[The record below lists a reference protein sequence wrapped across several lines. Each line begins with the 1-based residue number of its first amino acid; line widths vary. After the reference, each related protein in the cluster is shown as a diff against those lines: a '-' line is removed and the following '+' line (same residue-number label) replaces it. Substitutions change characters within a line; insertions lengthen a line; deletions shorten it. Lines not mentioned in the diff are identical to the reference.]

1 MILVADSG
9 SSRSDWMLSLPFDKP
24 LTFTTKGLNPYFVS
38 EKEIERVIHNVS
50 EIIPFVPDITEVYF
64 FGSGCT
70 SPDRRE
76 IVSNALTEL
85 FSNAFISV
93 ELDLLGSAY
102 ATCGNRKGYVATL
115 GTGSDFTFYNGEEI
129 EVSKQGVGYVL
140 GDEGSGV
147 WFGKRLITDYL
158 YGKMP
163 ADLELAFSNKFRVN
177 KEIVVKN
184 VYQKSM
190 PNTYIA
196 SFVPFLSEHSGHPY
210 VESLLEEG
218 FSEFVQVAILP
229 HDDYKDFVCHFVGSI
244 AYFFEPQLKQ
254 VCQKFGVQM
263 GMILKNPMEKLFE
276 FILEREKNYSL
287 DYKL

>member
-24 LTFTTKGLNPYFVS
+24 LAFTTKGLNPFFVN

-50 EIIPFVPDITEVYF
+50 EIIPYIDDITEVYF
-64 FGSGCT
+64 FGSGCS

-76 IVSNALTEL
+76 LVSNALSKL
-85 FSNAFISV
+85 FKNAFISV

-115 GTGSDFTFYNGEEI
+115 GTGSDFTFYNGEDI
-129 EVSKQGVGYVL
+129 TPSKQGVGYVL

-147 WFGKRLITDYL
+147 WFGKRLITDFL
-158 YGKMP
+158 YRQMP
-163 ADLELAFSNKFRVN
+163 PELAESFVAKYRVT
-177 KEIVVKN
+177 KDIVLKN

-196 SFVPFLSEHSGHPY
+196 SFVPFLSEHMEHGY
-210 VESLLEEG
+210 VETLLCKG
-218 FSEFVQVAILP
+218 FEEFVKVAILP
-229 HDDYKDFVCHFVGSI
+229 HEDYKGFVCHFIGSI
-244 AYFFEPQLKQ
+244 GFHFKDQLQ
-254 VCQKFGVQM
+254 NVCKDYGVEI
-263 GMILKNPMEKLFE
+263 GMVLKNPIERLFE
-276 FILEREKNYSL
+276 FVLEREKNYTL
-287 DYKL
+287 NVE

>member
-38 EKEIERVIHNVS
+38 EKEIERVIHNVP
-50 EIIPFVPDITEVYF
+50 EIMPYVKDVTEVYF

-76 IVSNALTEL
+76 LVSNALSEL
-85 FSNAFISV
+85 FSEAFISV

-115 GTGSDFTFYNGEEI
+115 GTGSDFTFYNGEDI
-129 EVSKQGVGYVL
+129 EVSNQGVGYVL

-147 WFGKRLITDYL
+147 WFGKSLITDYL

-163 ADLELAFSNKFRVN
+163 PDLASDFSNKYRVT

-196 SFVPFLSEHSGHPY
+196 SFVPFLSDHLGHPY

-218 FSEFVQVAILP
+218 FSEFVKVAIMP
-229 HDDYKDFVCHFVGSI
+229 HDDYRDFVCHFVGSI

-254 VCQKFGVQM
+254 VCKNMGVQM
-263 GMILKNPMEKLFE
+263 GMILRNPMQNLFD
-276 FILEREKNYSL
+276 FVLEREKNYSL
-287 DYKL
+287 EIKM

>member
-38 EKEIERVIHNVS
+38 EKEIERVIHNVP
-50 EIIPFVPDITEVYF
+50 EIMPYVKDVTEVYF

-76 IVSNALTEL
+76 LVSNALSEL
-85 FSNAFISV
+85 FSEAFISV

-115 GTGSDFTFYNGEEI
+115 GTGSDFTFYNGEDI
-129 EVSKQGVGYVL
+129 EVSNQGVGYVL

-147 WFGKRLITDYL
+147 WFGKSLITDYL

-163 ADLELAFSNKFRVN
+163 PDLASDFSNKYRVT

-196 SFVPFLSEHSGHPY
+196 SFVPFLSDHLGHPY

-218 FSEFVQVAILP
+218 FSEFVKVAIMP
-229 HDDYKDFVCHFVGSI
+229 HDDYRDFVCHFVGSI

-254 VCQKFGVQM
+254 VCKNMGVQM
-263 GMILKNPMEKLFE
+263 GMILRNPMQNLFD
-276 FILEREKNYSL
+276 FVLEREKNYSL
-287 DYKL
+287 EIKI

>member
-38 EKEIERVIHNVS
+38 EKEIERVIHNVP
-50 EIIPFVPDITEVYF
+50 EIMPYVKDVTEVYF

-76 IVSNALTEL
+76 LVSNALSEL
-85 FSNAFISV
+85 FSEAFISV

-115 GTGSDFTFYNGEEI
+115 GTGSDFTFYNGEDI
-129 EVSKQGVGYVL
+129 EVSNQGVGYVL

-147 WFGKRLITDYL
+147 WFGKSLITDYL

-163 ADLELAFSNKFRVN
+163 PDLASDFSNKYRVT
-177 KEIVVKN
+177 KEIVV
-184 VYQKSM
+184 
-190 PNTYIA
+190 
-196 SFVPFLSEHSGHPY
+196 
-210 VESLLEEG
+210 
-218 FSEFVQVAILP
+218 
-229 HDDYKDFVCHFVGSI
+229 
-244 AYFFEPQLKQ
+244 
-254 VCQKFGVQM
+254 
-263 GMILKNPMEKLFE
+263 
-276 FILEREKNYSL
+276 
-287 DYKL
+287 